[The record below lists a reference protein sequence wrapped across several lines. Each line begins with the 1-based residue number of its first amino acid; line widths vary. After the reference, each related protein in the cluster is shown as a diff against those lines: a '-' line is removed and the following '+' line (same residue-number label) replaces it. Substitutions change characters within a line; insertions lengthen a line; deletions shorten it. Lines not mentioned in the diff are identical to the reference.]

1 MIPQLSATSIRQ
13 AMRWAGDER
22 RLAQACQ
29 AVLEF
34 MQRHPIATTWGRS
47 ELASSDMMSM
57 ETTKRVWQARL
68 DPRRNTPSIGIYSHV
83 RDRWGIFYAQIQ

>member
-1 MIPQLSATSIRQ
+1 MIRQLSAASIRQ

-47 ELASSDMMSM
+47 DLLCRTAWRSRQRSLPCVANVDTSLVESHWDALVHLSAS
-57 ETTKRVWQARL
+57 
-68 DPRRNTPSIGIYSHV
+68 V
-83 RDRWGIFYAQIQ
+83 RSGS